1 MQRGQ
6 YVARTFCLQE
16 WRKPPFAD
24 HCKGVQKGVVCW
36 TTVVSNVYLMV
47 LPFLNNFFDKATLKQ
62 SKIDESM
69 KYAFAYLRVS
79 TEEQTVQNQ
88 KLVLEKWARDNNY
101 LVLDFFEDSAVSGK
115 IPAPQRRGFQDMLEL
130 VKTAG
135 IDAVLVYELS
145 RVGRTFWD
153 TLDAIKAIEQ
163 YAPLVSCSLR
173 ESFLQT
179 TEPSVRKLMIGILT
193 WVAERERD
201 MLVQRTKDG
210 MERAKAAGKSI
221 GRPQKVIDKNHLITL
236 LGANHS
242 KVKIAKS
249 LGVSRVTLYKE
260 LRQLR

>member
-1 MQRGQ
+1 
-6 YVARTFCLQE
+6 
-16 WRKPPFAD
+16 
-24 HCKGVQKGVVCW
+24 
-36 TTVVSNVYLMV
+36 
-47 LPFLNNFFDKATLKQ
+47 
-62 SKIDESM
+62 M

-88 KLVLEKWARDNNY
+88 KMALEKWARENNY
-101 LVLDFFEDSAVSGK
+101 QILDFFEDTAVSGK
-115 IPAPQRRGFQDMLEL
+115 IPATQRRGFQDMLEL

-135 IDAVLVYELS
+135 VDAVLVYELS

-163 YAPLVSCSLR
+163 YAPLVSCSPR

-210 MERAKAAGKSI
+210 LVRARAAGKEI
-221 GRPQKVIDKNHLITL
+221 GRPQKVIDRNEL
-236 LGANHS
+236 LSLLAKKHS
-242 KVKIAKS
+242 KAEIAKE

-260 LRQLR
+260 INQIKAG